1 MLGQCQWNAILF
13 FSCDLRISGHIYFLM
28 IWGSKNIPKTV
39 VHSTSNNT
47 HLKLFFTAILFTPS
61 DNRMNNYRINNYHI
75 YWASCILW
83 PMHLHLI
90 FKTKGFI
97 LWLFKLSA
105 INSLPFLLTSLQ
117 IANCNIF
124 YLNKD
129 INKIYTPLSLK
140 SDETV
145 HVKTINNFILSIP
158 QETFYLKDIPQHLTI
173 DYNWLFTSL
182 NSPPIPLDP
191 TKFPYFSEN
200 LY

>member
-1 MLGQCQWNAILF
+1 MSVKCYFIFQLWFENQWSHLFSYDLGKQKHNKDSSSLYRKQ
-13 FSCDLRISGHIYFLM
+13 ISF
-28 IWGSKNIPKTV
+28 
-39 VHSTSNNT
+39 
-47 HLKLFFTAILFTPS
+47 FFTAILFTPS
-61 DNRMNNYRINNYHI
+61 DNRINNYRINNYHI